1 MYLFFDTETNG
12 LPKNYKASMHEV
24 DNWPRVIQLGWIF
37 LNDDLTT
44 FSENR
49 QFIKPDGWVV
59 PKEKFWIDQGYST
72 ERCEKEG
79 LPMKIV
85 MQMLI
90 NDINRTNYMV
100 AHNLA
105 FDYKVLGAEMIR
117 LAMSASKKTDKFCTM
132 EFSTNI
138 CKIPNTNRYGGYKW
152 PKLEELHRFLFDEDF
167 IGAHDALS
175 DCHATMKCFVE
186 MKKRNLITI

>member
-12 LPKNYKASMHEV
+12 LPKNYKASMHDV
-24 DNWPRVIQLGWIF
+24 DNWPRIIQLGWIL
-37 LNDDLTT
+37 LNEDLTT
-44 FSENR
+44 YSENR
-49 QFIKPDGWVV
+49 HFIKPDGWTV
-59 PKEKFWIDQGYST
+59 PKEDFWTSKDYST

-79 LPMKIV
+79 IPMKMAQKILV
-85 MQMLI
+85 
-90 NDINRTNYMV
+90 NDINKTTYMV

-117 LAMSASKKTDKFCTM
+117 YQMAASKKTDKFCTM

-138 CKIPNTNRYGGYKW
+138 CKIPNMNRYGGYKW

-175 DCHATMKCFVE
+175 DCQATMKCFVE